1 MWLGKG
7 GDGYST
13 SGLNELFQGY
23 VYHLEIHEKGVI
35 VMDLWPC
42 SKNGV
47 GMFYD
52 LVTGTFFE
60 NQGTGDFT
68 LGPDV
73 G

>member
-7 GDGYST
+7 GEGYST
-13 SGLNELFQGY
+13 SGLNELFKGY
-23 VYHLEIHEKGVI
+23 IYHLEIHDKGQI
-35 VMDLWPC
+35 IMDLWPC

-52 LVTGTFFE
+52 LITGTFFE
-60 NQGTGDFT
+60 NQGTGDFV